1 MLTGGALADASA
13 FAGFLACLA
22 PAVLGAL
29 VSMGALA
36 DAVLVPELVGKSEAD
51 SAGLSDVSA
60 LDSVGKRCR
69 RSAWP
74 APVAGCASR
83 SI

>member
-22 PAVLGAL
+22 PAVLAPL
-29 VSMGALA
+29 VSMGALVA
-36 DAVLVPELVGKSEAD
+36 GFDAVLVPELVGKSEAD

-69 RSAWP
+69 RSA
-74 APVAGCASR
+74 
-83 SI
+83 

>member
-1 MLTGGALADASA
+1 MLTGGALSDDSA

-29 VSMGALA
+29 VSMGAFA
-36 DAVLVPELVGKSEAD
+36 AGFNAVLVLELVGKSEAD

-69 RSAWP
+69 
-74 APVAGCASR
+74 
-83 SI
+83 